1 MTIAG
6 DQRLRGRWFRVLKP
20 RYAHEPLSGE
30 GAKLVGGRFN
40 RKGTAALYLSADPQT
55 AYAEYTQTLYDRPGL
70 MCSYEVDLAPVID
83 LTNDGI
89 LEALG
94 VATTDL
100 TGRWIG
106 IKEPPGQR
114 LSERLIAEGWAGAL
128 YRSAQRPEGTN
139 LVVWSWTAD
148 APCKVS
154 LVDRL
159 AEAPTRPI
167 E

>member
-1 MTIAG
+1 MAG
-6 DQRLRGRWFRVLKP
+6 DQRLQGRWFRVLKP
-20 RYAHEPLSGE
+20 RYAHEPVSGE
-30 GAKLVGGRFN
+30 GARLVGGRFN
-40 RKGTAALYLSADPQT
+40 RMGIAALYLSADPQT

-83 LTNDGI
+83 LRNEAVLD
-89 LEALG
+89 ALG

-100 TGRWIG
+100 AGRWIG

-114 LSERLIAEGWAGAL
+114 LSERLIAEGWVVAL

-139 LVVWSWTAD
+139 LVVWSWAAN
-148 APCKVS
+148 APRKVK